1 MNFFL
6 RQDVGQE
13 VGLARQLG
21 PARLRQGGMGGKP
34 VKIAAKLPH
43 YRGVY
48 RDANGLALGLAG
60 QPSENRLIETPASVF
75 SCIFFE
81 KPIELPQREFALRI
95 SIAEA
100 PLESEKT
107 LEFAR
112 QRTVELG
119 CHRGTGKAT
128 WRNRRRATRTYTE
141 VEEGRRW
148 PKMSPTTFGLTPASI
163 CRVA

>member
-1 MNFFL
+1 MHV
-6 RQDVGQE
+6 RSIYIYIVTS
-13 VGLARQLG
+13 
-21 PARLRQGGMGGKP
+21 RLRQSTMTIFRSRLLYTLFFAVFFNILVLFSFFFFFFQAEDGIRDVAVTG
-34 VKIAAKLPH
+34 VQTCALP
-43 YRGVY
+43 
-48 RDANGLALGLAG
+48 
-60 QPSENRLIETPASVF
+60 ISVF

-128 WRNRRRATRTYTE
+128 WRNRRRATRT
-141 VEEGRRW
+141 
-148 PKMSPTTFGLTPASI
+148 
-163 CRVA
+163 

>member
-1 MNFFL
+1 MMC
-6 RQDVGQE
+6 
-13 VGLARQLG
+13 
-21 PARLRQGGMGGKP
+21 GGMMLLLIPGAISNSNA
-34 VKIAAKLPH
+34 VIRQEFRKL
-43 YRGVY
+43 RFQMI
-48 RDANGLALGLAG
+48 DD
-60 QPSENRLIETPASVF
+60 
-75 SCIFFE
+75 
-81 KPIELPQREFALRI
+81 KLPQREFALRI

>member
-1 MNFFL
+1 MIRRPPRSTLFPYTTLFRSQARAKWWPSQFLREFQQLMNFFL

-81 KPIELPQREFALRI
+81 KPIELDRK
-95 SIAEA
+95 S
-100 PLESEKT
+100 
-107 LEFAR
+107 
-112 QRTVELG
+112 V
-119 CHRGTGKAT
+119 
-128 WRNRRRATRTYTE
+128 
-141 VEEGRRW
+141 V
-148 PKMSPTTFGLTPASI
+148 
-163 CRVA
+163 